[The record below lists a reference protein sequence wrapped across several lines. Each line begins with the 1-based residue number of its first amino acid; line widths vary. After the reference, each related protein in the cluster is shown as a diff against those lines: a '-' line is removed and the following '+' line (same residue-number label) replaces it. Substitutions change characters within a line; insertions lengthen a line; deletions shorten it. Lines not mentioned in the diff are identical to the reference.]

1 LRWYILALIDNP
13 IVAGNYQFSIVYSAL
28 HHSIRQD
35 VSLRSHKGLEINA
48 VVEGSCKYYIDG
60 NMLDIKKGDLIVF
73 NSGAKHMLEVNIDEP
88 CLFSVLQLDHIPS
101 SGCFPSI
108 GRMLDENPLLM
119 NFISINEAY
128 ILIHHASSLV
138 KMCKKLVAKLM
149 QNITSF
155 YANLLI
161 TEFLIE
167 ICRFYYG
174 KGTSQ
179 TYEHVKNI
187 QNYIVN
193 EYRNISSLSDIA
205 KFVGLEKSYMQRI
218 FSQHMGMTIWE
229 YVTLTR
235 LNVATM
241 LLKETDIPIGSIDQI
256 IGFESRQSFY
266 INFKKKNGISPNAYR
281 KKYAHHNA

>member
-1 LRWYILALIDNP
+1 MALIDNS
-13 IVAGNYQFSIVYSAL
+13 IAAGNYQFSIVYSAL
-28 HHSIRQD
+28 HQSIRQD

-48 VVEGSCKYYIDG
+48 AVEGSCKYYING
-60 NMLDIKKGDLIVF
+60 SMLDIKKGDLIVF
-73 NSGAKHMLEVNIDEP
+73 NSGAKHMLELDMDEP
-88 CLFSVLQLDHIPS
+88 CLLSVLQLDYVTS

-108 GRMLDENPLLM
+108 GNILKENPLLM
-119 NFISINEAY
+119 KFITADEDF

-138 KMCKKLVAKLM
+138 KMCKKLVTKLM

-179 TYEHVKNI
+179 TYEYVKNI

-193 EYRNISSLSDIA
+193 EYRKISSLSDISN
-205 KFVGLEKSYMQRI
+205 FVGLDKSYMQRI

-229 YVTLTR
+229 YVTQTR

-241 LLKETDIPIGSIDQI
+241 LLKETDIPIGCIDQL

-266 INFKKKNGISPNAYR
+266 MNFKKKNGISPNEYR
-281 KKYAHHNA
+281 KKYAHHDA

>member
-1 LRWYILALIDNP
+1 MALIDNS
-13 IVAGNYQFSIVYSAL
+13 ITAGNYQFSIAYSAL

-48 VVEGSCKYYIDG
+48 TVEGNCKYYING
-60 NMLDIKKGDLIVF
+60 RMLDIKKGDLLVF
-73 NSGAKHMLEVNIDEP
+73 NSGAKHMLQLDMDKP
-88 CLFSVLQLDHIPS
+88 CLLSVLQLDYITA

-108 GRMLDENPLLM
+108 GSVLRENPILM
-119 NFISINEAY
+119 KFISTDDDFV
-128 ILIHHASSLV
+128 LIRHASSLV
-138 KMCKKLVAKLM
+138 KMCEKLVAKLM

-179 TYEHVKNI
+179 TYEYVKNI

-193 EYRNISSLSDIA
+193 EYRKISSLTDISN
-205 KFVGLEKSYMQRI
+205 FIGLDKSYMQRI

-229 YVTLTR
+229 YVTQTR

-241 LLKETDIPIGSIDQI
+241 LLKETDIPIGSIDQL

-266 INFKKKNGISPNAYR
+266 MNFKKKNGISPNAYR
-281 KKYAHHNA
+281 KKYAHHDA

>member
-1 LRWYILALIDNP
+1 MALIDNS
-13 IVAGNYQFSIVYSAL
+13 IVSNYYQFSINYSAL

-48 VVEGSCKYYIDG
+48 VIEGSCKYCIG
-60 NMLDIKKGDLIVF
+60 RNTLDVKKGDLIIF
-73 NSGAKHMLEVNIDEP
+73 NSGAKHMLELDMDEP
-88 CLFSVLQLDHIPS
+88 CLFSVLQLDYIPS
-101 SGCFPSI
+101 SGCFPPI
-108 GRMLDENPLLM
+108 GMILSENPLLKDFM
-119 NFISINEAY
+119 TISEEY
-128 ILIHHASSLV
+128 ILIHHASALV
-138 KMCKKLVAKLM
+138 KMCKKLVTKLM
-149 QNITSF
+149 QNISSF
-155 YANLLI
+155 YTNLLI

-187 QNYIVN
+187 QNYIVK
-193 EYRNISSLSDIA
+193 EYRKISSLSDIA
-205 KFVGLEKSYMQRI
+205 NHVGLEKSYMQRI

-229 YVTLTR
+229 YVTQTR

-241 LLKETDIPIGSIDQI
+241 LLKETDIPIGTIDQL

-266 INFKKKNGISPNAYR
+266 MNFKRKNALSPSAYR